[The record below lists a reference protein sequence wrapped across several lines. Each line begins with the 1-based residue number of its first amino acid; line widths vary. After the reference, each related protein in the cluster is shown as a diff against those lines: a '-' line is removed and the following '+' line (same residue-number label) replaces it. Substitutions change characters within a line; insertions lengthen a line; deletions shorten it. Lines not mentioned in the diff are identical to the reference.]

1 MQTFKSY
8 LNEEQELLTEA
19 DTSKAT
25 NAEMA
30 ICVAYNMKKGMTRE
44 DAAIAAGVLADE
56 EKWKDL
62 LGLGKTIVNDNKKK
76 LGKNINTFWK
86 RFCK

>member
-8 LNEEQELLTEA
+8 LKEEQEFLTEV

-30 ICVAYNMKKGMTRE
+30 ICVAYNMIHNTDKNYSTLIRDINVE
-44 DAAIAAGVLADE
+44 PI
-56 EKWKDL
+56 
-62 LGLGKTIVNDNKKK
+62 LGNIIMSDTIKEIELSKMC
-76 LGKNINTFWK
+76 LEL
-86 RFCK
+86 